1 MKIDVAIGLFIIS
14 YLVQLLLCFKAKS
27 RQIKLIP
34 FYFGIAVAFLGLL
47 VYGGLFGDMSGGF
60 LGNVHI
66 LAAIIIWIAVLIIY
80 AALLLAEITY
90 LVVRSIKKV
99 KDENA

>member
-14 YLVQLLLCFKAKS
+14 YFVQLILCFKAKS

-34 FYFGIAVAFLGLL
+34 FYFGLTAAFFGLL
-47 VYGGLFGDMSGGF
+47 VYGELFGDMSGGF

-66 LAAIIIWIAVLIIY
+66 LVAIIIWIAVLIVY
-80 AALLLAEITY
+80 TALLFAEITY
-90 LVVRSIKKV
+90 LITKSIKKRRNL
-99 KDENA
+99 E